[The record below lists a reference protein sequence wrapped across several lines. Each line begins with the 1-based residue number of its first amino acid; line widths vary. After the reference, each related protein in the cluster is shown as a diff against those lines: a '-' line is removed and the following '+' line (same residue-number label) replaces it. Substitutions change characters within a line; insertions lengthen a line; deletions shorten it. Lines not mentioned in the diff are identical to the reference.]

1 VLHCPAPHRVQYAEL
16 RARLE
21 QVQSADVLVGLMDKM
36 RSEMQRQTIRCVR
49 VAPLACCAA
58 SLCKTGRRT
67 GLQAHLFSCQ
77 LGSACRNS
85 FAPYI
90 DSCAAYFRLCCQPSP
105 PPPSICLPPSCSYH
119 DLSGRPKHLWGV
131 FKKMAAKGY
140 SLGRISDVR
149 GLRII
154 VDTKA
159 DCYRALRAVEVRAA
173 AIAAALNCPC
183 CCCAALALGLLPGFG
198 GCEMPNASASPQCA
212 NRQTGSLSSKTQQ
225 RPVVV
230 VAGLVPH
237 LHFDKTLND
246 SLMCRFSMCIPSPY
260 ACRCRQ
266 CGRVWAPPRTTS
278 ATPRTT
284 ATAPCTP

>member
-1 VLHCPAPHRVQYAEL
+1 MQRLALCAICFSSQPRHTHRLPPVLHCPAPHRVQYAEL

-77 LGSACRNS
+77 LGSACRS
-85 FAPYI
+85 SLAPYV
-90 DSCAAYFRLCCQPSP
+90 DSCAAYFRLCCKPSP

-159 DCYRALRAVEVRAA
+159 DCYRALRAVEVRGGAV
-173 AIAAALNCPC
+173 AAALNCRFNRRP
-183 CCCAALALGLLPGFG
+183 CCCAAAGIGAVAWVW
-198 GCEMPNASASPQCA
+198 GCEMPNASASPQCRQQA
-212 NRQTGSLSSKTQQ
+212 NRQPIK
-225 RPVVV
+225 
-230 VAGLVPH
+230 
-237 LHFDKTLND
+237 
-246 SLMCRFSMCIPSPY
+246 
-260 ACRCRQ
+260 
-266 CGRVWAPPRTTS
+266 
-278 ATPRTT
+278 
-284 ATAPCTP
+284 